1 MYVESFEKLS
11 GNDRFEGFAV
21 DLAYELSQV
30 LGFNFTFKL
39 VDDGKVMREGG
50 LVVIVNIC
58 QYGSETSPGNW
69 NGMLG
74 EVHDGK
80 ADFVIADISIT
91 ASRASAF
98 SFTIPWLNLGISIL
112 YIRPRPA
119 APSLLAFL
127 DPFTTDV
134 YIYTLGVFFVT
145 ALSMFVL
152 GRFSPNQWD
161 EGENEE
167 DEYTNCFTMLGCFW
181 FAFGHFLG
189 QGSDLTCKA
198 INIRSGDRVDRF
210 SADIN

>member
-21 DLAYELSQV
+21 DLAHELSKV

-39 VDDGKVMREGG
+39 VDDGK
-50 LVVIVNIC
+50 
-58 QYGSETSPGNW
+58 YGSETSPGNW

-74 EVHDGK
+74 EVHDGT

-161 EGENEE
+161 EGEEGEE
-167 DEYTNCFTMLGCFW
+167 FTNCFTMLGCFW

-198 INIRSGDRVDRF
+198 INIRSAVLQSSSASRLTEIIADSWLHFGF
-210 SADIN
+210 SSL

>member
-1 MYVESFEKLS
+1 M
-11 GNDRFEGFAV
+11 
-21 DLAYELSQV
+21 
-30 LGFNFTFKL
+30 
-39 VDDGKVMREGG
+39 
-50 LVVIVNIC
+50 IVNIC

-161 EGENEE
+161 EGEEGE
-167 DEYTNCFTMLGCFW
+167 EYTNCFTMLGCFW

-198 INIRSGDRVDRF
+198 INIRSAFLACRFFTVD
-210 SADIN
+210 